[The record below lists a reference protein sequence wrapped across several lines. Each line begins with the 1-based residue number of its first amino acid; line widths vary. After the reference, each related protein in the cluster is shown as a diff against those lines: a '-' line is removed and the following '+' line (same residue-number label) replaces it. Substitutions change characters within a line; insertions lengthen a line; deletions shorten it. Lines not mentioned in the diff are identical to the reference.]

1 MNFGLCSFFV
11 CVFEYVDD
19 WYFPVHSSAFWKGLH
34 YSLGWMIL
42 SRCTLSRVMT
52 GHITCLVSVSAV
64 TTLIFRNRGRLM
76 ASLFINVLYSSI
88 LAGASHSWVFFESV
102 TVFDIVIHR
111 QIYWFIYRFLFLNQL
126 TLGFSAMVVSH
137 VDISAHLHLSNIS
150 DLVFFPS
157 NIVRIFFFLRTS
169 KCPLFQNAVNAI
181 TQDILHFALI
191 FWMFWM
197 LLGVKTVHLL
207 QKCWFETN

>member
-1 MNFGLCSFFV
+1 MFWTLDCAFFFFFV

-42 SRCTLSRVMT
+42 SRWTLSHVMT

-126 TLGFSAMVVSH
+126 TLGLSVMVVSH
-137 VDISAHLHLSNIS
+137 VDISAHLHHFRSC
-150 DLVFFPS
+150 FFPS
-157 NIVRIFFFLRTS
+157 NIMRIFFFLRTS
-169 KCPLFQNAVNAI
+169 KCPLFQNAVYAI
-181 TQDILHFALI
+181 TQDITFCTHFLNVLNALGCKDSS
-191 FWMFWM
+191 FVAEM
-197 LLGVKTVHLL
+197 LV
-207 QKCWFETN
+207 

>member
-1 MNFGLCSFFV
+1 MFWTLDCALFFF
-11 CVFEYVDD
+11 VFEYVDD

-111 QIYWFIYRFLFLNQL
+111 QIYWFIYHFLFLNQL
-126 TLGFSAMVVSH
+126 TLGLSVMVVSH
-137 VDISAHLHLSNIS
+137 VDISAHLHMSNIS
-150 DLVFFPS
+150 DLG
-157 NIVRIFFFLRTS
+157 FFLQILHQNVLCFKMQYMQLHRT
-169 KCPLFQNAVNAI
+169 
-181 TQDILHFALI
+181 LHFALI